1 MIEAAGMQPMKKTGS
16 RHTVIPK
23 PKGGAVV
30 AEVGLI
36 LLDPTLNIVAFDRG
50 AAAILNYS
58 QQPGPRPGTASAI
71 PDEILAFIRARKGA
85 DRTAKGQFRIGKNEY
100 HCRTYLMES
109 YDGMSNPMIA
119 LHLERDSSANDAICE
134 IVDKYHL
141 TDREQEVLRGI
152 SLGLATKELADQMEI
167 SPNTVKAFLRL
178 VMIKMG
184 VRTRAGIIAK
194 ILHNGSALDVDEPED
209 PADPIGF
216 VNRRAV

>member
-1 MIEAAGMQPMKKTGS
+1 MKKTGS
-16 RHTVIPK
+16 RHAVIPK
-23 PKGGAVV
+23 PKGSPGV

-50 AAAILNYS
+50 AAAILNYQS
-58 QQPGPRPGTASAI
+58 GPRPGPASAI
-71 PDEILAFIRARKGA
+71 PEEILAFIRARKGP
-85 DRTAKGQFRIGKNEY
+85 DRCTAKAHFRIGKSEY

-194 ILHNGSALDVDEPED
+194 ILHNGSALDGEEPED
-209 PADPIGF
+209 SADTVGLM
-216 VNRRAV
+216 NHRRAV